1 MRAIKRIVK
10 WIAVLLA
17 LAVLSAAAAA
27 VGVAF
32 AIRPYASSAV
42 DPSLLELARSG
53 GTSYLYAYD
62 FTDRAAREGKARELG
77 AVSGGNTYYEFAAYD
92 TFPTALIDAFVSIE
106 DKRFWAHEG
115 VDFLRSGEA
124 AVAYLKNRLLG
135 KTGRSFGASTITQ
148 QLVKNLTGNDSVSIG
163 RKIGEMFS
171 ALDLER
177 RLDKRE
183 ILETYLNIINLAD
196 GCRGVGA
203 ASKHYFSKTP
213 DRLSVGECACIAAIT
228 NNPARYNPLTHPEQ
242 NEQRR
247 QLILSCMLE
256 QGYLDAETYAEA
268 SAPITLVPDGRKGN
282 PTASWYEDM
291 VVVDVIDDLCATY
304 GYSRAVASAMVYGGG
319 LRIYTAM
326 DTEVQK
332 VLEHYYATTDIFAP
346 DERSAMIVIDP
357 ATGDVLGVAGANGQ
371 KQGNRVQNYATD
383 VRLPP
388 GSAIK
393 PLSVFAPALE
403 RGLINWA
410 SVYDDVPVSF
420 EGGKLWPRNAHFAYH
435 GLTTVERALAESV
448 NTVAVK
454 ILDEVGVH
462 NAWNFLYHQLEMTSL
477 EQSDLTRAGLAL
489 GQLSH
494 GITVRELTAGYTVF
508 FGGEYRHP
516 RSYFHVTDAN
526 GTLLLSDTLAPRTV
540 LREDNAAVMT
550 EMMKNVVGSG
560 TAKGKVS
567 LTDRT
572 EVAGKTGTT
581 QRGVDRWFVGYTPA
595 VLGGV
600 WTGYDYPAER
610 EGIETNVSITVWDE
624 VMSLLY
630 GRGLFD
636 GARTEFDLPETLVRL
651 SYCADSGHVPTDACR
666 ADLRGTRSRIGYFTE
681 DNCPA
686 HECETHVLADYDTL
700 FGGVACEH
708 CPPEVR
714 RSVGLLKGKRDF
726 PEQVYVRDAPYFLW
740 DEPPEERRYRGEW
753 YATPSKTL
761 PCPAHTEEQPEQTT
775 QTRIDSEESTAPE
788 SQLP

>member
-1 MRAIKRIVK
+1 MQKQTKKGVSAIKRFVK
-10 WIAVLLA
+10 WIAIMLVAVNILTCAVLAGLTLA
-17 LAVLSAAAAA
+17 LW
-27 VGVAF
+27 
-32 AIRPYASSAV
+32 PYADSKV
-42 DPSLLELARSG
+42 DRALLDLARFG

-62 FTDRAAREGKARELG
+62 FTDRAARQGKAYELG
-77 AVSGGNTYYEFAAYD
+77 ALCGGSTYYEFAPYESL
-92 TFPTALIDAFVSIE
+92 PPALIDAFVSIE
-106 DKRFWAHEG
+106 DKRFWAHQG

-135 KTGRSFGASTITQ
+135 KKGRSFGASTITQ
-148 QLVKNLTGNDSVSIG
+148 QLVKNLTGNDSVSVE
-163 RKIGEMFS
+163 RKIGEIFS

-183 ILETYLNIINLAD
+183 ILEAYLNIINLAD

-203 ASKHYFSKTP
+203 AAKHYFSKTP
-213 DRLSVGECACIAAIT
+213 DCLTVGECACIAAIT
-228 NNPARYNPLTHPEQ
+228 NNPARYNPLTHPAQ

-256 QGYLDAETYAEA
+256 QGYLDAEAYAKA
-268 SAPITLVPDGRKGN
+268 AAPITLVPDGRKGN

-291 VVVDVIDDLCATY
+291 VVSDVIRDLCATY

-319 LRIYTAM
+319 LRIYAAM
-326 DTEVQK
+326 DPEVQG
-332 VLEHYYATTDIFAP
+332 VLEHYYATTNIFAP

-357 ATGDVLGVAGANGQ
+357 ATGDVLGVAGANGP

-403 RGLINWA
+403 RGLIHWA

-420 EGGKLWPRNAHFAYH
+420 EQGKPWPRNAHYAYH

-462 NAWNFLYHQLEMTSL
+462 NSWNFLYHQLEMASL

-494 GITVRELTAGYTVF
+494 GISVRELTAGYTVF
-508 FGGEYRHP
+508 FSGEFCHP
-516 RSYFHVTDAN
+516 RTYFHVTDAN
-526 GTLLLSDTLAPRTV
+526 GVVLLSDTLAPREV
-540 LREDNAAVMT
+540 LRRENAAIMT
-550 EMMKNVVGSG
+550 QMLRGVITSG
-560 TAKGKVS
+560 TAKGKVT
-567 LTDRT
+567 LAERT

-610 EGIETNVSITVWDE
+610 EGIASNVSITVWDE

-630 GRGLFD
+630 QKGLFD
-636 GARTEFDLPETLVRL
+636 GADNEFDLPDSLIRL
-651 SYCADSGHVPTDACR
+651 SYCADSGQIPTDACH
-666 ADLRGTRSRIGYFTE
+666 ADLRGTRSRSGYFTE
-681 DNCPA
+681 DNCPG
-686 HECETHVLADYDTL
+686 HECQTHELVDYDTV
-700 FGGVACEH
+700 FGGVANEL
-708 CPPEVR
+708 CPHEVR
-714 RSVGLLKGKRDF
+714 RAVGFLHRERDF
-726 PEQVYVRDAPYFLW
+726 PDQVYVRDAPYFLW
-740 DEPPEERRYRGEW
+740 DEPPLPGRFRGEW

-761 PCPAHTEEQPEQTT
+761 PCPAHTEGE
-775 QTRIDSEESTAPE
+775 SEESTQTE
-788 SQLP
+788 SQDQ